1 MSQGLPW
8 WLSGKQSV
16 CQCWRCRFSL
26 WIRKILWSTGWV
38 PTTVFLPGK
47 SHGQRSPVCCSSWGR
62 VAESYMTEHACTYSC
77 ASSGCSGSGFWSAL
91 ILLPRTWSDHWLL
104 AWIHFPGGSVV
115 KNLSASAGD
124 VGSTPGSGRFPGE
137 GNGNTVQYS
146 CLENAMNRGAWQAIV
161 HGAAKSWT
169 QLSN

>member
-1 MSQGLPW
+1 M
-8 WLSGKQSV
+8 
-16 CQCWRCRFSL
+16 
-26 WIRKILWSTGWV
+26 
-38 PTTVFLPGK
+38 
-47 SHGQRSPVCCSSWGR
+47 
-62 VAESYMTEHACTYSC
+62 
-77 ASSGCSGSGFWSAL
+77 
-91 ILLPRTWSDHWLL
+91 
-104 AWIHFPGGSVV
+104 V

-146 CLENAMNRGAWQAIV
+146 CLENAMKRGAWQAIV